1 MGKFLRL
8 FTREGGDASGFSYY
22 LAFMAVVAGMLL
34 TIGGMR

>member
-1 MGKFLRL
+1 MTRFLRL
-8 FTREGGDASGFSYY
+8 FIREGGDASEFSYY